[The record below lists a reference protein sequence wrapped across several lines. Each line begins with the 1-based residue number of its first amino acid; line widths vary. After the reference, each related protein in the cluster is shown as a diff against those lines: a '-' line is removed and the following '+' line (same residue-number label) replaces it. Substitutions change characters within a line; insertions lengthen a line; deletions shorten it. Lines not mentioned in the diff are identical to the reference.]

1 MRAAARCGRPGPG
14 GGRGRGHIWT
24 RRQPPATSWRRRL
37 QAAAAARSCAR
48 GGGGDP
54 GARAGRMARP
64 RARAWGGGV
73 GQAPLVRGCAA
84 GPIRTSGEAYSARSC
99 ARQWAC
105 PVARGRRG
113 GNGSRASRAR
123 GRTSSEGGGPGRGRS
138 APSPTAGSLLGIFLP
153 DLCTVTALRPGV
165 EASAGEG
172 GRPFVPSAGP
182 AAAGVGALR
191 RGSPPLLF
199 APASEVCAA
208 RRRVR
213 SGRARDCRPRPH
225 SQAPGRP
232 RPGLRPLA
240 PHGLSLLRSGPSA
253 PLGRKR
259 GHGWG
264 GAAPVGSTASSP
276 TGPGR
281 PESERPRAGGL
292 PGCVDVAPTAVPCL
306 RERATC
312 WAAVRVAGPLPPP
325 PRPGLPPAP
334 PCCPSPA
341 AVAEA
346 SNATS
351 CEDRAHRAPPTV
363 WASQRKR
370 SRSPRPAN
378 LALTLTGALT
388 LAPSAPPL
396 SSSPVPSPGW
406 PVRNFLP
413 PEGRVLPGPGR
424 PPWLACPDARSN
436 APAAQAEP
444 GE

>member
-281 PESERPRAGGL
+281 LGTRGGRNRRGPGLAGSLAAWTSRPPPSRACGSELRARRRFGSRGPFLPLPAQAYRQLPRAAPL
-292 PGCVDVAPTAVPCL
+292 PPRSRRLQTPPAARTAPTAPHPPS
-306 RERATC
+306 
-312 WAAVRVAGPLPPP
+312 GPPKGNA
-325 PRPGLPPAP
+325 RGLF
-334 PCCPSPA
+334 
-341 AVAEA
+341 V
-346 SNATS
+346 
-351 CEDRAHRAPPTV
+351 PPT
-363 WASQRKR
+363 
-370 SRSPRPAN
+370 
-378 LALTLTGALT
+378 
-388 LAPSAPPL
+388 
-396 SSSPVPSPGW
+396 W
-406 PVRNFLP
+406 P
-413 PEGRVLPGPGR
+413 
-424 PPWLACPDARSN
+424 
-436 APAAQAEP
+436 
-444 GE
+444 